1 MGYLV
6 DTSILVRLADTADP
20 ARLVAVC
27 HVHQVSHL
35 LTFNVAHFTR
45 FAGFPPGLV
54 VVDPTTV

>member
-1 MGYLV
+1 MKAMTTLRV
-6 DTSILVRLADTADP
+6 VASSIA
-20 ARLVAVC
+20 AVC
-27 HVHQVSHL
+27 DVHQVSHL